1 MSAPIIHHLFIQ
13 RFRGLENFTWRPAMG
28 MNIILGGGDVGKTTI
43 LEAIALLFNP
53 TNSTTISDTD
63 YYGRVTKDDF
73 TIEAIVALPQISN
86 ISEQTKP
93 SWPWHW
99 NGQDAVVPSID
110 TNAGATNAL
119 VYRLRVRGT
128 ADLELLYEIV
138 QPDGTTNTLQ
148 AGLRRAIGLVRL
160 SGDERN
166 DRDLRLVQGSALD
179 RLLSDKALRSRLVTE
194 LAKKDVKDELT
205 EEAKKVLNVLDEA
218 FKSKSLPSGLDVG
231 ITGSQGLSITALIGL
246 TAKQQG
252 VQLPLTSWGAGT
264 RRLSA
269 LAIAEQK
276 QGEAP
281 ITVVDEIERGLEP
294 YRQRALIETLQSGES
309 QVIITTHSPAAI
321 SAGTKA
327 TLWYFDRKGRIG
339 ELSAPAINQYRKSDP
354 ETFLARLTGV
364 AEGATEVGFVT
375 VLLERSLGA
384 SLEQHGIHITDA
396 VGNDAALNLLEALS
410 EGGLQF
416 AGFADDEG
424 RYRERWKKVSEKLG
438 TLLFRWKKGSLEK
451 NVINLVPDDKLE
463 DLIRDPLNE
472 KTGIRLRTLAMRL
485 GSNEKD
491 FEILRKKAEGKLK
504 QIILEAALGTVP
516 DGEDIDESEY
526 KAHGKSWFKS
536 VDGGCELAGK
546 VFSLGLWPSLQPQL
560 MPFCNAIR
568 NAVNLPELE
577 DLTP

>member
-1 MSAPIIHHLFIQ
+1 M
-13 RFRGLENFTWRPAMG
+13 
-28 MNIILGGGDVGKTTI
+28 
-43 LEAIALLFNP
+43 
-53 TNSTTISDTD
+53 
-63 YYGRVTKDDF
+63 
-73 TIEAIVALPQISN
+73 
-86 ISEQTKP
+86 
-93 SWPWHW
+93 
-99 NGQDAVVPSID
+99 
-110 TNAGATNAL
+110 
-119 VYRLRVRGT
+119 RGT

-160 SGDERN
+160 SGDDRN

-194 LAKKDVKDELT
+194 LAKKDVKDDLT

-218 FKSKSLPSGLDVG
+218 FKSKSLPSGLDVA

-246 TAKQQG
+246 TAEQQG
-252 VQLPLTSWGAGT
+252 IQLPANKLGAGT

-327 TLWYFDRKGRIG
+327 TLWYFDTKGKIG
-339 ELSAPAINQYRKSDP
+339 ELSAGAINQYRKIDP

-375 VLLERSLGA
+375 VLLEKSLGA

-424 RYRERWKKVSEKLG
+424 RYPERWKKVSEKLG
-438 TLLFRWKKGSLEK
+438 TLLFRWKEGSLEK

-472 KTGIRLRTLAMRL
+472 KTGTRLRTLAVRL
-485 GSNEKD
+485 GSKEKD
-491 FEILRKKAEGKLK
+491 FEILRKKQKENSNKLFWRPRSARFLTEK
-504 QIILEAALGTVP
+504 TLM
-516 DGEDIDESEY
+516 
-526 KAHGKSWFKS
+526 KASTRHTAK
-536 VDGGCELAGK
+536 AGL
-546 VFSLGLWPSLQPQL
+546 SL
-560 MPFCNAIR
+560 
-568 NAVNLPELE
+568 
-577 DLTP
+577 

>member
-1 MSAPIIHHLFIQ
+1 MSAPIIYHLAIQ
-13 RFRGLENFTWRPAMG
+13 RFRGLESFTWRPDKG
-28 MNIILGGGDVGKTTI
+28 INIILGGGDVGKTTI
-43 LEAIALLFNP
+43 LEAIALLLNP
-53 TNSTTISDTD
+53 TNSTTVSDTD

-73 TIEAIVALPQISN
+73 TIEAIVAVPQTTN

-110 TNAGATNAL
+110 TNAGTTNVP

-128 ADLELLYEIV
+128 TDLELLYEIV

-160 SGDERN
+160 SGDDRN

-205 EEAKKVLNVLDEA
+205 EEAKKILNALDEA
-218 FKSKSLPSGLDVG
+218 FKTKSLPSGLDIA

-246 TAKQQG
+246 TAKEQG

-309 QVIITTHSPAAI
+309 QVFLTSHSPAAI
-321 SAGTKA
+321 SAGTRA
-327 TLWYFDRKGRIG
+327 ALWYLDTKGKIG
-339 ELSAPAINQYRKSDP
+339 ELSPRAISQYRKSDP
-354 ETFLARLTGV
+354 ETFLARLTV
-364 AEGATEVGFVT
+364 IAEGATEVGFVT
-375 VLLERSLGA
+375 VLLEKSLGA
-384 SLEQHGIHITDA
+384 SLEQHGIHLTDA

-416 AGFADDEG
+416 GGFADDEG
-424 RYRERWKKVSEKLG
+424 RYPERWKRVSEKLG
-438 TLLFRWKKGSLEK
+438 TLLFRWKEGSLEK
-451 NVINLVPDDKLE
+451 NVINLVPDEKLE

-472 KTGIRLRTLAMRL
+472 KPGTRLRTLATRL
-485 GSNEKD
+485 GSKEKD
-491 FEILRKKAEGKLK
+491 FEILKNKAEGKLK

-516 DGEDIDESEY
+516 EGQDIDESEY
-526 KAHGKSWFKS
+526 KAHPKSWFKS

-568 NAVNLPELE
+568 KAVNLPELK